1 MKDGVFWWVSA
12 SVRFGAGVFFGCG
25 VIAVAAVVAAAAAAA
40 AAGAVAAW
48 TVVVAAGVVVVVD
61 TRGLDFRGFLE
72 SVDSS
77 ERFVCVFCNGAVVDL
92 GEFYVTFGVA
102 FA

>member
-40 AAGAVAAW
+40 AAAGAVAAW
-48 TVVVAAGVVVVVD
+48 TVVVAAGVEYYCFSIEIIVG
-61 TRGLDFRGFLE
+61 TPYCPHPLFPRK
-72 SVDSS
+72 
-77 ERFVCVFCNGAVVDL
+77 
-92 GEFYVTFGVA
+92 
-102 FA
+102 